1 MNYYNPYY
9 YFTPNIP
16 RANLLNRLFGN
27 ISLGRILNGTERAI
41 NFANQAIPLIKQV
54 KPIAKNAKTIFK
66 VMNEF
71 KRNDN
76 TIKQSKDDTKYN
88 NGPKFFT

>member
-9 YFTPNIP
+9 YFTPTMP
-16 RANLLNRLFGN
+16 RTNLFGRLFNN
-27 ISLGRILNGTERAI
+27 ISFSRILTGTERAI

-54 KPIAKNAKTIFK
+54 KPIAQNAKTILK

-71 KRNDN
+71 KKTNN
-76 TIKQSKDDTKYN
+76 TREYVKPSTEYN
-88 NGPKFFT
+88 NGPKFFA